1 MTSQTMETV
10 DLVGSSGNR
19 LVGEVGGPEDG
30 PPVILAHGG
39 GQTRHA
45 WKRTGEEMT
54 NAGFRVLAYDQRG
67 HGDSDWS
74 EEGDYTLGTFAE
86 DMLRVVDWIGGKPVL
101 VGASLGG
108 QSALL
113 AEGESDHQVASALVL
128 VDVTPRIQRE
138 GTERIR
144 AFMEAYPDGFES
156 LDQAADAVAAYAS
169 HRPRPKD
176 PSGLAK
182 NLRQKD
188 GRWRWHWDPLF
199 VEAIEEKLSDETR
212 DRQLDAARAVTVPT
226 LLVRGGVSDVVA
238 EEGVKEF
245 LGIVPGAEYI
255 DVPRAGHMVAG
266 DQNDAF
272 SASVLQFIERVA
284 G

>member
-1 MTSQTMETV
+1 METV
-10 DLVGSSGNR
+10 DLVGSGGNR

-45 WKRTGEEMT
+45 WKRTGDEMIA
-54 NAGFRVLAYDQRG
+54 AGFRVLAYDQRG
-67 HGDSDWS
+67 HGDSEWS
-74 EEGDYTLGTFAE
+74 EDGEYPLGAFAA
-86 DMLRVVDWIGGKPVL
+86 DMLRVIDWIGGKPVL

-113 AEGESDHQVASALVL
+113 AEGESDRQVATGLVL
-128 VDVTPRIQRE
+128 VDVTPRIERA

-144 AFMEAYPDGFES
+144 AFMEAFPDGFES
-156 LDQAADAVAAYAS
+156 LDQAADAVAAYAT
-169 HRPRPKD
+169 HRSRPKD

-199 VEAIEEKLSDETR
+199 VEAIEEKLSDATR
-212 DRQLDAARAVTVPT
+212 DRQLEAARKVTVPT
-226 LLVRGGVSDVVA
+226 LLVRGGVSDVVG

-245 LGIVPGAEYI
+245 LGIVPGAEYV

-272 SASVLQFIERVA
+272 STAVLEFVERIA
-284 G
+284 R